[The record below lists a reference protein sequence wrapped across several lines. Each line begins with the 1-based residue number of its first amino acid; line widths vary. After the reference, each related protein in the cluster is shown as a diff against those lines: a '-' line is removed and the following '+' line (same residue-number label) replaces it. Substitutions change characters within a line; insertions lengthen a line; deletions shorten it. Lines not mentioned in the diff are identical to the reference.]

1 MVLAIGFGLSML
13 SITALT
19 TFLVTSAVAAGFG
32 QGAAGLL
39 VGLAGGVAGLVRIG
53 VGARADRTTSRHLRL
68 VGGMLF
74 FGVSGYVLLAAG
86 SATRLAPLTVLG
98 AVVTYGAGWGWNGLF
113 NMAVSI
119 NHPAAPAKASG
130 ITLTGNRLAGIAG
143 PFLFALL
150 VTHTSYAVAWLAAA
164 AAALAAAT
172 TMFLGDGMLATSQA
186 RLAAAGEPPQAGDVK
201 PVR

>member
-1 MVLAIGFGLSML
+1 M
-13 SITALT
+13 
-19 TFLVTSAVAAGFG
+19 
-32 QGAAGLL
+32 
-39 VGLAGGVAGLVRIG
+39 
-53 VGARADRTTSRHLRL
+53 
-68 VGGMLF
+68 
-74 FGVSGYVLLAAG
+74 
-86 SATRLAPLTVLG
+86 
-98 AVVTYGAGWGWNGLF
+98 TYGAGWGWNGLF